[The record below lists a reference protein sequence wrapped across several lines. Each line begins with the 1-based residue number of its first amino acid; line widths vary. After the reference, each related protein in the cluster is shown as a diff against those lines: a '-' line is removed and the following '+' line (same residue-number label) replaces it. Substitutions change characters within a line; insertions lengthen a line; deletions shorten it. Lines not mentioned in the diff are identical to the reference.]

1 MPGFPLQSGMQQSKL
16 NSYRPDIQ
24 GLRAVAVI
32 SVVLYH
38 AGLSVPGGFVGV
50 DMFFVISGYVISR
63 LICSEFYSV
72 EGFSLQRF
80 FIRRIKRL
88 LPILVVV
95 VSLTTL
101 LLTRYFSSFGEVQQ
115 ATITARWSAG
125 FLANIGLLLEDSYV
139 ALVDNP
145 FRHLWSLAVEE
156 QFYLVFPFIFFLFL
170 RAERKSVK
178 SGDMARVSIV
188 LLVSLS
194 LLICVAFSLSDSEL
208 LQKISFFSM
217 PTRMWQF
224 FAGVGVTLIERSYR
238 LATSQLMRLV
248 SVACLFG
255 IGWSFWVFREWS
267 TFPGL
272 WAVIPTIATAGLILT
287 SVPGSSLQWVLSR
300 RPVTII
306 GDVSYGW
313 YLWHWP
319 IIVIVHRLY
328 GDELI
333 PSISAVLGSFVVAVA
348 TYVAIENPIRN
359 RSISGRSAFAM
370 AALVSVTMLIVPS
383 AVKNAAEA
391 TEARALDPQYS
402 STTFDVVNGLAPRDT
417 LLTSRSACDEADRT
431 VTEIVDRCSNSIRTS
446 PKRILLIGDSHAG
459 AVSDGIFAAGDDL
472 GYGVT
477 GFFGYGCPIADGF
490 HVNTKEL
497 CDSSVHFSMGLI
509 RDLRPEVVVIANS
522 YVTYLTGEQPADL
535 ILGDSEEEVPSD
547 ILRNSHILLDALESR
562 VREIVAG
569 GSKAIIL
576 KEVPFAVMP
585 ATNTEDEMWAH
596 NRLRDIVNE
605 ELHRRFE
612 GSNKVE
618 IVDASE
624 ELCGSSPTCAL
635 DRIGTLQY
643 WHKTHLNRY
652 GSLRL
657 VPFWSRVLSEV
668 ISR

>member
-1 MPGFPLQSGMQQSKL
+1 MQQSTL
-16 NSYRPDIQ
+16 SSYRPDIQ

-63 LICSEFYSV
+63 LIYNEFYSE
-72 EGFSLQRF
+72 EGFSLKRF

-95 VSLTTL
+95 VCSTTL

-156 QFYLVFPFIFFLFL
+156 QFYLVFPFIFLLYL
-170 RAERKSVK
+170 RAERNSVRF
-178 SGDMARVSIV
+178 GDRARVFIF
-188 LLVSLS
+188 LLISLS
-194 LLICVAFSLSDSEL
+194 LIICIAFSLSDSEL

-217 PTRMWQF
+217 PTRIWQF
-224 FAGVGVTLIERSYR
+224 FTGVGVTLIERSYR
-238 LATSQLMRLV
+238 LATSRPMRLV
-248 SVACLFG
+248 SVTCLFG
-255 IGWSFWVFREWS
+255 IGWSFWIFRDWS

-272 WAVIPTIATAGLILT
+272 WALIPTLATAGLILT
-287 SVPGSSLQWVLSR
+287 SVPGSVLQWMLSR
-300 RPVTII
+300 RPVTLV
-306 GDVSYGW
+306 GDISYGW

-319 IIVIVHRLY
+319 IIVVVHRLY
-328 GDELI
+328 GDELL
-333 PSISAVLGSFVVAVA
+333 PSVGAVLGSLVVAVA
-348 TYVAIENPIRN
+348 TYATIEDPMRN
-359 RSISGRSAFAM
+359 RSISGRSAFVIAT
-370 AALVSVTMLIVPS
+370 LISSIMLIVPS
-383 AVKNAAEA
+383 VVKNTAEA
-391 TEARALDPQYS
+391 TEARALDPKYS
-402 STTFDVVNGLAPRDT
+402 AASFDVVNGLAPRDT

-431 VTEIVDRCSNSIRTS
+431 VTEIVDRCSNSVRTS
-446 PKRILLIGDSHAG
+446 PKMVLLIGDSHAG
-459 AVSDGIFAAGDDL
+459 AVSDGLFAAGDVL

-490 HVNTKEL
+490 QVSTKEL
-497 CDSSVHFSMGLI
+497 CESSVRYSMGLV
-509 RDLRPEVVVIANS
+509 RDLRPKVVVIANS
-522 YVTYLTGEQPADL
+522 YVTYLTGEQPADI
-535 ILGDSEEEVPSD
+535 ILGDSKEGIPSNL
-547 ILRNSHILLDALESR
+547 LRNSYILLDALESR

-569 GSKAIIL
+569 GSKVIIL
-576 KEVPFAVMP
+576 EEVPFAVMP
-585 ATNTEDEMWAH
+585 ATNTEEEMWAH
-596 NRLRDIVNE
+596 NRLRKVVSQ
-605 ELHRRFE
+605 ELRSRFN
-612 GSNKVE
+612 SLNNVE
-618 IVDASE
+618 VVDASG

-635 DRIGTLQY
+635 DRTGTLQY

-657 VPFWSRVLSEV
+657 IPFWSRILSEV
-668 ISR
+668 LPR